1 MTRDQFHACRWISRS
16 FDVVASTT
24 LLTCHAR
31 AKTRAAATPRRA
43 RATRADARPD
53 PMSDPDSSP
62 TVDALTSLP
71 PDILQ
76 RHVLARL
83 EPWEVR
89 VFARASRSCRALV
102 LAADPSV
109 RAAAAAP
116 LPPAR
121 VLASP
126 ALVAWALENNL
137 PRDHRAVESI
147 AQGAPLD
154 TLRFAYAHRGPLGL
168 DHPVRWTRPVLRGAV
183 RGGRVDVLEWAR
195 ATFHSE
201 NTTWRDLHPSNPGTS
216 PDDDDVALVDA
227 AGELSVLAA
236 EANDVVALRW
246 IARRIRRLGDEDVH
260 PTARAAAD
268 HHANRA
274 CVVAAKR
281 GNVRALTWL
290 LADDHDDDDDDE
302 ETNGGGCRRLCTS
315 SAAVA
320 ASSEGHIDALRVLAS
335 RGVRL
340 SSFAMEAAASRGR
353 LDVVRWLISE
363 GCPGA
368 EHVATFAAKGGHS
381 RVLEWAR
388 DAGLSWNRETCKAA
402 AKGGHLEVLMWLR
415 ANGCPW
421 DEWTVVYA
429 ERGGHPEV
437 ARWARENGCE

>member
-1 MTRDQFHACRWISRS
+1 
-16 FDVVASTT
+16 
-24 LLTCHAR
+24 
-31 AKTRAAATPRRA
+31 
-43 RATRADARPD
+43 
-53 PMSDPDSSP
+53 MSDPDPPP

-71 PDILQ
+71 PDIFQ
-76 RHVLARL
+76 SHVLARL

-109 RAAAAAP
+109 RDAAAAP

-121 VLASP
+121 VLSSP

-147 AQGAPLD
+147 AEGAPLD
-154 TLRFAYAHRGPLGL
+154 TLLWARAHRRQLGL
-168 DHPVRWTRPVLRGAV
+168 DHPIRWTRPVLRGAV

-195 ATFHSE
+195 ATFHSK
-201 NTTWRDLHPSNPGTS
+201 NTTWHDLHPSNPGTS
-216 PDDDDVALVDA
+216 PHDDDVALVDA
-227 AGELSVLAA
+227 AGELSALAA
-236 EANDVVALRW
+236 EVDDVAALRW
-246 IARRIRRLGDEDVH
+246 IARRIRRLGDEHVH
-260 PTARAAAD
+260 SSARAAAD

-290 LADDHDDDDDDE
+290 LADVRDDD
-302 ETNGGGCRRLCTS
+302 NGGCSRLCTS

-320 ASSEGHIDALRVLAS
+320 AASEGHIDALRVLTS

-402 AKGGHLEVLMWLR
+402 AKGGHLDVLVWLR

-429 ERGGHPEV
+429 ERGGHPET